1 MMETFIDRSCSHP
14 LSIVIDVGDDIMDD
28 LYPQLN
34 LVVPLISRWRSLFIH
49 GSFYEDISDVCGLFG
64 ELCAPLLETFEVV
77 NNSEEGR
84 ENYVDDHLQ
93 VFTAG
98 APRLSY
104 VRIQGVSL
112 GLPPLTS
119 LVSLRLHFPPKPL
132 ARNQFVRL
140 LTASHQL
147 RNLHI
152 SGDVLDIHFL
162 SSSPA
167 IEIPSLRSLVVVPTV
182 DTDLSSLLIFLECPA
197 LEHLTVGSITTH
209 DILPVLENSFRT
221 INGPSR
227 YPFLQSLTLRHVKF
241 GNWWE
246 ANWAVIMLPS
256 ITHIVI
262 DSCINPEILLD
273 RLLPRKSLKWAGESD
288 ADELDAGELDED
300 SDGCGSVYWPLLQ
313 TITLSTMT
321 PIKLKVLY
329 RVISDRI
336 SRGIPLTCI
345 RLGLMRISA
354 ERLEWLHA
362 RVRIETIEG
371 QVLSSRYSTHA
382 VSFCLL
388 QNLHLGH
395 G

>member
-1 MMETFIDRSCSHP
+1 M
-14 LSIVIDVGDDIMDD
+14 
-28 LYPQLN
+28 
-34 LVVPLISRWRSLFIH
+34 
-49 GSFYEDISDVCGLFG
+49 
-64 ELCAPLLETFEVV
+64 
-77 NNSEEGR
+77 
-84 ENYVDDHLQ
+84 
-93 VFTAG
+93 
-98 APRLSY
+98 
-104 VRIQGVSL
+104 
-112 GLPPLTS
+112 
-119 LVSLRLHFPPKPL
+119 
-132 ARNQFVRL
+132 
-140 LTASHQL
+140 
-147 RNLHI
+147 
-152 SGDVLDIHFL
+152 
-162 SSSPA
+162 
-167 IEIPSLRSLVVVPTV
+167 
-182 DTDLSSLLIFLECPA
+182 
-197 LEHLTVGSITTH
+197 
-209 DILPVLENSFRT
+209 
-221 INGPSR
+221 
-227 YPFLQSLTLRHVKF
+227 
-241 GNWWE
+241 
-246 ANWAVIMLPS
+246 
-256 ITHIVI
+256 
-262 DSCINPEILLD
+262 D

-336 SRGIPLTCI
+336 SRGTPLTCI

>member
-1 MMETFIDRSCSHP
+1 MKKASDRLSDAELSSMRDGHAHVAELSSPCALPTEVLLIIFHSGPSEVFEYRSYVISISQVSHHWRNITLATPSLWSFFRIIPSPPPSQLKMMETFIDRSCSHP
-14 LSIVIDVGDDIMDD
+14 LSIVIDVDCFFRSDDIMDD

-49 GSFYEDISDVCGLFG
+49 GSSYEDISDVCGLFG

-77 NNSEEGR
+77 NNLEEGR

-104 VRIQGVSL
+104 VRIQEVSL

-167 IEIPSLRSLVVVPTV
+167 IAIPSLRSLVVVPTV

-262 DSCINPEILLD
+262 DS
-273 RLLPRKSLKWAGESD
+273 
-288 ADELDAGELDED
+288 
-300 SDGCGSVYWPLLQ
+300 
-313 TITLSTMT
+313 
-321 PIKLKVLY
+321 
-329 RVISDRI
+329 
-336 SRGIPLTCI
+336 
-345 RLGLMRISA
+345 
-354 ERLEWLHA
+354 
-362 RVRIETIEG
+362 
-371 QVLSSRYSTHA
+371 
-382 VSFCLL
+382 
-388 QNLHLGH
+388 
-395 G
+395 